1 MAWGS
6 SEKVMFTGS
15 QGESLAARLDL
26 PPHPPLA
33 FVLFAHCFTCSKDIF
48 AAKRVAAG
56 LVENGIGVLR
66 FDFTGLGHSDGEF
79 ANTNF
84 SSNVADLV
92 AAAGWLTENHQAPA
106 ILVGH
111 SLGGAAVLAA
121 AGAVESVQGVCTIG
135 APADPDHVKHN
146 FACDLERIEKDGV
159 AEVTLAGRSFTIKK
173 QFLDDIAGQALEDK
187 IGTMKKALLIFHGPL
202 DQTVGIDNA
211 GRIFQAA
218 KHPKSFISLDQ
229 ADHLLSRPDDAVYVA
244 DVIGA
249 WARRFIG
256 EGALADHLLSR
267 PDDAVYVADVIG
279 AWARRFI
286 GEGALAEHRARAGE
300 GEVTVAETGEGKF
313 AQVVS
318 VGGRHVLRAD
328 EPVSYGGDDTGPGPY
343 DYLLAGLGACTTMTV
358 RMYADR
364 KGWPLDTV
372 SVKLNHAKIHAADC
386 ADCENRDGKLDQIE
400 RELTL
405 SGALDDEQRQRLLE
419 IADKCPVHRTL
430 HSEVK
435 VRTGLAE

>member
-256 EGALADHLLSR
+256 EGALA
-267 PDDAVYVADVIG
+267 
-279 AWARRFI
+279 
-286 GEGALAEHRARAGE
+286 EHRARAGE